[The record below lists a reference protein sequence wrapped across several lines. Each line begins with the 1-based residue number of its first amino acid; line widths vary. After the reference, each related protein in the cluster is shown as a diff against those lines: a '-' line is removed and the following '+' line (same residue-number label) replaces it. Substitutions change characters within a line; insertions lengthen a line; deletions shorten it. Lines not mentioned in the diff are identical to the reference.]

1 MLKTTMIAALTIAPL
16 VAQAQVASQVTYRC
30 TGTDGK
36 RYYGST
42 IPMQCVGRVVEQLN
56 PQGLVV
62 RRIDPDGEEKERE
75 AKAAAAAKA
84 KEEDAATREESRR
97 NRALLATYTSE
108 RDIEDARARALADHR
123 SAVQDVET
131 KIDALKKRRAG
142 YDKELEFYQDKKGG
156 AKPPAKLL
164 DDINAVDLDLKAQQ
178 DLLMAKKKDVDVINA
193 RYDQD
198 KKRYI
203 QLMRRPK

>member
-84 KEEDAATREESRR
+84 KEEDAATREEARR

-123 SAVQDVET
+123 SAMQDVET

-164 DDINAVDLDLKAQQ
+164 DDINAADLDLKAQQ

-198 KKRYI
+198 KKRFV
-203 QLMRRPK
+203 QLTRRPK

>member
-1 MLKTTMIAALTIAPL
+1 MLKTTMLAALMMAPL
-16 VAQAQVASQVTYRC
+16 VAQAQSASQITYRC

-42 IPMQCVGRVVEQLN
+42 IPMKCVGRVVEQLN
-56 PQGLVV
+56 AQGLVV

-84 KEEDAATREESRR
+84 KEEEAATREENRR

-108 RDIEDARARALADHR
+108 RDIDDSRARALADHR

-142 YDKELEFYQDKKGG
+142 YDKELEFYKDKKG
-156 AKPPAKLL
+156 KSQPPAKLL
-164 DDINAVDLDLKAQQ
+164 DDINGIEVDLKVQEE
-178 DLLMAKKKDVDVINA
+178 LLATKKKEVDGINA

-198 KKRYI
+198 KKRYL
-203 QLMRRPK
+203 QLTRSSR